1 MKKEQNQ
8 VTIYLSIARDLNP
21 SLLINR
27 LIVKGLNVLKID
39 FYSIRQLIYSFGK
52 ILTLSLLLVLSQI
65 THAQIDSM
73 KFVPS
78 KDNSIYSE
86 DTLASNG
93 KGFYI
98 FAGKTLNG
106 TSRRA
111 LMKFDFSIFPAN
123 VQVQSVKLEL
133 AVTGGSANS
142 TSTYNFSLH
151 KLSKDWGEGNSSG
164 SGLGAPAMTNDA
176 TWKYTF
182 YPSNN
187 WTNRGGDFVPSPS
200 ITSSIT
206 FTPFPLNY
214 GVLSNVGMKADVI
227 NWLSNPSNNFG
238 WIMIG
243 DESTPGSAMKF
254 ASKDGNFYPKPTLTI
269 FYTLPTTDKVLINEV
284 NPQKKWIELYNPS
297 KPVVNLNNYYLAN
310 GSSTQ
315 NLSNMMVLNGSLTL
329 DSAKYVVINWSG
341 MGQTDGELAL
351 FNGNPATAEMKDYV
365 QYGSSN
371 HARAYAAVT
380 AQVWDN
386 ANNFLLTITADTLTN
401 SLNGNNVYTSGKT
414 TNSTSFVIQR
424 QTPTYRN
431 LLCPSTISLTGNV
444 LDARYNSSGLL
455 EMMGNISSTSTVK
468 SSSQSYIQLNV
479 NTLINA
485 GAKFQAQILGCPSN

>member
-1 MKKEQNQ
+1 
-8 VTIYLSIARDLNP
+8 
-21 SLLINR
+21 
-27 LIVKGLNVLKID
+27 
-39 FYSIRQLIYSFGK
+39 
-52 ILTLSLLLVLSQI
+52 
-65 THAQIDSM
+65 M
-73 KFVPS
+73 KFVPI

-93 KGFYI
+93 KGFYV

-111 LMKFDFSIFPAN
+111 LMKFDFSAIPAG
-123 VQVQSVKLEL
+123 VQIQSVKLQV
-133 AVTGGSANS
+133 AVTGGSANT

-164 SGLGAPAMTNDA
+164 SGQGAPAMTNDA

-187 WTNRGGDFVPSPS
+187 WTNRGGDFVLSPS

-214 GVLSNVGMKADVI
+214 GVLSNTGMKNDVS

-243 DESTPGSAMKF
+243 DETMPGSAMKF
-254 ASKDGNFYPKPTLTI
+254 GSKDGNFYPKPILTVL
-269 FYTLPTTDKVLINEV
+269 YTLPLTDKVLINEV

-297 KPVVNLNNYYLAN
+297 KPVVNLSNYYLAN
-310 GSSTQ
+310 GNASES
-315 NLSNMMVLNGSLTL
+315 LANMIVLNGNLTL
-329 DSAKYVVINWSG
+329 DSAKYVVISWTG
-341 MGQTDGELAL
+341 IGQTDGELAL

-365 QYGSSN
+365 QYGSAN
-371 HARAYAAVT
+371 HARANAAVT

-386 ANNFLLTITADTLTN
+386 TNNFLPTIMADTLTN
-401 SLNGNNVYTSGKT
+401 SLNGNTIYASGKA
-414 TNSTSFVIQR
+414 TNSTSFVVQK

-431 LLCPSTISLTGNV
+431 LLCPPTISLTGNV
-444 LDARYNSSGLL
+444 LNAQYNSSGLVSI
-455 EMMGNISSTSTVK
+455 MGNINSTSTVK
-468 SSSQSYIQLNV
+468 LFSQTHIQLNV
-479 NTLINA
+479 NTLIDA
-485 GAKFQAQILGCPSN
+485 GAKFQAQILGCPNN